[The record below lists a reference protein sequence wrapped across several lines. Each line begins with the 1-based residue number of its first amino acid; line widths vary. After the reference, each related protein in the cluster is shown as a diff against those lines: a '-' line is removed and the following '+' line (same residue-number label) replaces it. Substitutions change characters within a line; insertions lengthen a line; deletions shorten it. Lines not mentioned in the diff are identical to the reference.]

1 MPKISYELPHDAGA
15 KLTDDG
21 ASLGKMLGALHKAAL
36 AAGRYLLLTI
46 DEIQD
51 ADLASVET
59 LATFVH
65 ESAQGEAPA
74 LLALAGLNE
83 TRDLMDRLRTYVH
96 CWNLFDLRFLTF
108 DETIEAIRDPIVAE
122 GTRIDE
128 DVLYLATESG
138 GYPYFIQ
145 AYGSAAWSEFEKRGG
160 RAISLAD
167 VENSAADVRR
177 NHEMTFYVRP
187 LAKLTAR
194 ELLVALT
201 LSKLGPGPQNVGEV
215 ARELGVTTPD
225 ISSTRAALVRK
236 HIVSS
241 PIPGKLEFRI
251 PFTER
256 FLLEHW
262 NDYDTPDLR
271 DSRQELKERKS

>member
-1 MPKISYELPHDAGA
+1 
-15 KLTDDG
+15 
-21 ASLGKMLGALHKAAL
+21 
-36 AAGRYLLLTI
+36 
-46 DEIQD
+46 
-51 ADLASVET
+51 
-59 LATFVH
+59 
-65 ESAQGEAPA
+65 
-74 LLALAGLNE
+74 
-83 TRDLMDRLRTYVH
+83 
-96 CWNLFDLRFLTF
+96 
-108 DETIEAIRDPIVAE
+108 
-122 GTRIDE
+122 
-128 DVLYLATESG
+128 
-138 GYPYFIQ
+138 
-145 AYGSAAWSEFEKRGG
+145 
-160 RAISLAD
+160 
-167 VENSAADVRR
+167 
-177 NHEMTFYVRP
+177 MTFYVRP